1 MMFVAHWF
9 LCCCVLLLIDID
21 FTIATFSAAAK
32 TNVAVY
38 YGQGPNQKPLSVY
51 CADDS
56 IDIIILSFVHLFPQ
70 QANGYPGIDFGN
82 QCYAETFPGP
92 GYQGK
97 NTPSNNRLLKCPNL
111 QRDLYTCRQ
120 TSTKKILLSLGGGT
134 GGYQLTGASD
144 GSSFATQLWSMFGP
158 RQDAW
163 VQRGFPRP
171 FDYNG
176 IGFSVDGFD
185 LDVEHPS
192 TDASAGYKAL
202 VTKLRS
208 LYTTVPGT
216 FYLTASPQCI
226 VPDANM
232 KDMLTATTFD
242 MIFIQYY
249 NTPQCSGRRWANA
262 NPGYQPGNTFDVAGF
277 TYDSWS
283 NWLAGTYSKNARL
296 YIGLPGSAAAA
307 NPGNDLSV
315 AQASNIANAYY
326 CRSNFGGMAIWEA
339 TYASANVAGG
349 RNFYQNLKVALNAA
363 SKDPRQRCSRNSTTS
378 YVFSPPRSL
387 LVHSHNVFSPSI
399 IARRHPRQHWRQ
411 HWSPFF
417 ASSPGGARTAIR
429 RRAAADQKEKIAN
442 ARPSSTRAAGAGG
455 SSSTMLRLYTDESPG
470 LKVDPVVVLVLSL
483 VFIFSVVALH
493 IIAKVTRRFSS

>member
-1 MMFVAHWF
+1 MTFVAYWF
-9 LCCCVLLLIDID
+9 LCCCVLLLIDSDIA
-21 FTIATFSAAAK
+21 IATFSAAAK
-32 TNVAVY
+32 TNVA
-38 YGQGPNQKPLSVY
+38 GQGPNQKPLSVY

-92 GYQGK
+92 G
-97 NTPSNNRLLKCPNL
+97 
-111 QRDLYTCRQ
+111 
-120 TSTKKILLSLGGGT
+120 
-134 GGYQLTGASD
+134 
-144 GSSFATQLWSMFGP
+144 SFATQLWCMFGP
-158 RQDAW
+158 RQNAW

-171 FDYNG
+171 FDYND

-208 LYTTVPGT
+208 LYAT
-216 FYLTASPQCI
+216 CI

-242 MIFIQYY
+242 MIFIQFY
-249 NTPQCSGRRWANA
+249 NTPQCAARRWANA
-262 NPGYQPGNTFDVAGF
+262 NPGYQPGNTFDTAGF

-283 NWLAGTYSKNARL
+283 TWLAGTYSRNARL

-315 AQASNIANAYY
+315 AQAATIANAYY
-326 CRSNFGGMAIWEA
+326 CRSNFGGTAIWEA

-349 RNFYQNLKVALNAA
+349 KNFYQNLKVVLNAA
-363 SKDPRQRCSRNSTTS
+363 SKDPRQRCSSAAS
-378 YVFSPPRSL
+378 SVLPPSKNGALWKRL
-387 LVHSHNVFSPSI
+387 WYHVRLDVFSPSI

-411 HWSPFF
+411 HRPPVL

-493 IIAKVTRRFSS
+493 IIAKVTRKFSS